1 LDPGASKEVDPQHAP
16 EVNQIGGV
24 YVAVVSMKQL
34 LEAGV
39 HFGHRTRRWN
49 PKMKPYIYGERKG
62 IYIVD
67 LQKTLK
73 LIEEAYE
80 HVRNRAQE
88 GATFLFV
95 GTKRQAQQIVEEE
108 AKRSGSFYVNSR
120 WLGGLLTNFST
131 IKRRIEALKNFE
143 EMETSGKLAA
153 LPKKEQSMINK
164 RLEKLRKNLNGVK
177 EMHKL
182 PDVIF
187 IVDPKQEEI
196 AVSEANKLGIKVVG
210 IADTNCDPDVI
221 DFIIPGN
228 DDAIRAI
235 QLIVHTMADAIL
247 EGREGL
253 DASVLASKSSEATTV
268 KGPEELPDIGETEEL
283 EETDE

>member
-1 LDPGASKEVDPQHAP
+1 MS
-16 EVNQIGGV
+16 
-24 YVAVVSMKQL
+24 VVSMKQL

-73 LIEEAYE
+73 LIEEAYDF
-80 HVRNRAQE
+80 VRNSAQE

-108 AKRSGSFYVNSR
+108 AKRCDSFYVNNR
-120 WLGGLLTNFST
+120 WLGGLLTNFTT
-131 IKRRIEALKNFE
+131 IKKRIEALKNFE
-143 EMETSGKLAA
+143 EMEESGKLSA

-164 RLEKLRKNLNGVK
+164 RLDKLRKNLSGVK
-177 EMHKL
+177 EMQKL

-196 AVSEANKLGIKVVG
+196 AVAEANKLGIKVIG

-253 DASVLASKSSEATTV
+253 EAAAIESKKVTTEEETVKVSSEEDDTSLEDLED
-268 KGPEELPDIGETEEL
+268 GSDDEED
-283 EETDE
+283 DE

>member
-1 LDPGASKEVDPQHAP
+1 MAKP
-16 EVNQIGGV
+16 EENQNGGV
-24 YVAVVSMKQL
+24 FVSVVSMKQL

-73 LIEEAYE
+73 LIEEAYNF
-80 HVRNRAQE
+80 VRNSAQE

-108 AKRSGSFYVNSR
+108 AKRCDSFYVNNR
-120 WLGGLLTNFST
+120 WLGGLLTNFTT
-131 IKRRIEALKNFE
+131 IKKRIEALKNFE
-143 EMETSGKLAA
+143 EMEESGKLSA

-164 RLEKLRKNLNGVK
+164 RLDKLRKNLSGVK
-177 EMHKL
+177 EMQKL

-196 AVSEANKLGIKVVG
+196 AVAEANKLGIKVIG

-253 DASVLASKSSEATTV
+253 EAAAIESKKVTTEEEAVKVSSEEDDTSLEDLEDV
-268 KGPEELPDIGETEEL
+268 SDDEED
-283 EETDE
+283 DE

>member
-1 LDPGASKEVDPQHAP
+1 MS
-16 EVNQIGGV
+16 
-24 YVAVVSMKQL
+24 VVSMKQL

-80 HVRNRAQE
+80 YVRNSAQE

-95 GTKRQAQQIVEEE
+95 GTKRQAQQIVQEE
-108 AKRSGSFYVNSR
+108 AKRCDSFYVNSR
-120 WLGGLLTNFST
+120 WLGGLLTNFTT
-131 IKRRIEALKNFE
+131 IKKRIEALKNFE
-143 EMETSGKLAA
+143 EMEESGKLAA

-164 RLEKLRKNLNGVK
+164 RLDKLRKNLSGVK
-177 EMHKL
+177 EMQKL

-196 AVSEANKLGIKVVG
+196 AVAEANKLGIKVIG

-253 DASVLASKSSEATTV
+253 NAAALETKKESTAEKTVEISSDEE
-268 KGPEELPDIGETEEL
+268 KPSEELVDDSDDSEDEE
-283 EETDE
+283 

>member
-1 LDPGASKEVDPQHAP
+1 MS
-16 EVNQIGGV
+16 
-24 YVAVVSMKQL
+24 VVSMKQL

-80 HVRNRAQE
+80 YVRNSAQE
-88 GATFLFV
+88 SATFLFV
-95 GTKRQAQQIVEEE
+95 GTKRQAQQIVQEE
-108 AKRSGSFYVNSR
+108 AKRCDSFYVNNR
-120 WLGGLLTNFST
+120 WLGGLLTNFTT
-131 IKRRIEALKNFE
+131 IKKRIEALKNFE
-143 EMETSGKLAA
+143 EMEESGKLSA

-164 RLEKLRKNLNGVK
+164 RLDKLRKNLSGVK
-177 EMHKL
+177 EMQKL

-196 AVSEANKLGIKVVG
+196 AVAEANKLGIKVIG

-253 DASVLASKSSEATTV
+253 EAAAIESKKETTDEEAVKVSSEEDDASLEDLEDVS
-268 KGPEELPDIGETEEL
+268 GDEED
-283 EETDE
+283 DE

>member
-1 LDPGASKEVDPQHAP
+1 MAKP
-16 EVNQIGGV
+16 EENQNGGV
-24 YVAVVSMKQL
+24 FVSVVSMKQL

-73 LIEEAYE
+73 LIEEAYDF
-80 HVRNRAQE
+80 VRNSAQE

-108 AKRSGSFYVNSR
+108 AKRCDSFYVNNR
-120 WLGGLLTNFST
+120 WLGGLLTNFTT
-131 IKRRIEALKNFE
+131 IKKRIEALKNFE
-143 EMETSGKLAA
+143 EMEESGKLSA

-164 RLEKLRKNLNGVK
+164 RLDKLRKNLSGVK
-177 EMHKL
+177 EMQKL

-196 AVSEANKLGIKVVG
+196 AVAEANKLGIKVIG

-253 DASVLASKSSEATTV
+253 DAAAMASAAKDT
-268 KGPEELPDIGETEEL
+268 PESPVVTEETEIPTLDDDEA
-283 EETDE
+283 ETDDE

>member
-1 LDPGASKEVDPQHAP
+1 LDPGASKGVDPWHAP

-108 AKRSGSFYVNSR
+108 AKRSGSFYVNNR

-143 EMETSGKLAA
+143 EMETSGKLAT

-177 EMHKL
+177 EMQKL

-196 AVSEANKLGIKVVG
+196 AVAEANKLGIKVVG

-253 DASVLASKSSEATTV
+253 DASVLASKSSEATAV
-268 KGPEELPDIGETEEL
+268 EEPEELPDIDDFEEETEE
-283 EETDE
+283 

>member
-1 LDPGASKEVDPQHAP
+1 MAKP
-16 EVNQIGGV
+16 EENQNGGV
-24 YVAVVSMKQL
+24 FVSVVSMKQL

-73 LIEEAYE
+73 LIEEAYDF
-80 HVRNRAQE
+80 VRNSAQE

-108 AKRSGSFYVNSR
+108 AKRCDSFYVNNR
-120 WLGGLLTNFST
+120 WLGGLLTNFTT
-131 IKRRIEALKNFE
+131 IKKRIEALKNFE
-143 EMETSGKLAA
+143 EMEESGKLSA

-164 RLEKLRKNLNGVK
+164 RLDKLRKNLSGVK
-177 EMHKL
+177 EMQKL

-196 AVSEANKLGIKVVG
+196 AVEEANKLGIKVIG

-253 DASVLASKSSEATTV
+253 EAAAIESKKVTTEEEAVKVSSEEDDTSLEDLEDV
-268 KGPEELPDIGETEEL
+268 SDDEED
-283 EETDE
+283 DE

>member
-1 LDPGASKEVDPQHAP
+1 MAKP
-16 EVNQIGGV
+16 EENQNGGV
-24 YVAVVSMKQL
+24 FVSVVSMKQL

-73 LIEEAYE
+73 LIEEAYDF
-80 HVRNRAQE
+80 VRNSAQE

-108 AKRSGSFYVNSR
+108 AKRCDSFYVNNR
-120 WLGGLLTNFST
+120 WLGGLLTNFTT
-131 IKRRIEALKNFE
+131 IKKRIEALKNFE
-143 EMETSGKLAA
+143 EMEESGKLAA

-164 RLEKLRKNLNGVK
+164 RLDKLRKNLSGVK
-177 EMHKL
+177 EMQKL
-182 PDVIF
+182 PEVIF

-196 AVSEANKLGIKVVG
+196 AVAEANKLGIKVVG

-253 DASVLASKSSEATTV
+253 DAAAMASAAKDT
-268 KGPEELPDIGETEEL
+268 PESPVVTEETEIPTLDDDEA
-283 EETDE
+283 ETDDE

>member
-1 LDPGASKEVDPQHAP
+1 MAKP
-16 EVNQIGGV
+16 EENQNGGV
-24 YVAVVSMKQL
+24 FVSVVSMKQL

-73 LIEEAYE
+73 LIEEAYDF
-80 HVRNRAQE
+80 VRNSAQE

-108 AKRSGSFYVNSR
+108 AKRCDSFYVNNR
-120 WLGGLLTNFST
+120 WLGGLLTNFTT
-131 IKRRIEALKNFE
+131 IKKRIEALKNFE
-143 EMETSGKLAA
+143 EMEESGKLSA

-164 RLEKLRKNLNGVK
+164 RLDKLRKNLSGVK
-177 EMHKL
+177 EMQKL

-196 AVSEANKLGIKVVG
+196 AVAEANKLGIKVIG

-253 DASVLASKSSEATTV
+253 EAAAIESKKVTTEEEAVEVSSEENDTSLEDLEDV
-268 KGPEELPDIGETEEL
+268 SDDEED
-283 EETDE
+283 DE

>member
-1 LDPGASKEVDPQHAP
+1 M
-16 EVNQIGGV
+16 
-24 YVAVVSMKQL
+24 AVVSMKQL

-49 PKMKPYIYGERKG
+49 PKMKPYIYGESERKG

-108 AKRSGSFYVNSR
+108 AKRSGSFYVNNR

-177 EMHKL
+177 EMQKL

-196 AVSEANKLGIKVVG
+196 AVAEANKLGIKVVG

-253 DASVLASKSSEATTV
+253 DASVLAAKSSEATTV
-268 KGPEELPDIGETEEL
+268 EEPEELPDIDDIEEETEE
-283 EETDE
+283 

>member
-1 LDPGASKEVDPQHAP
+1 MS
-16 EVNQIGGV
+16 
-24 YVAVVSMKQL
+24 VVSMKQL

-80 HVRNRAQE
+80 YVRNSAQE

-95 GTKRQAQQIVEEE
+95 GTKRQAQQIVQEE
-108 AKRSGSFYVNSR
+108 AKRCDSFYVNSR
-120 WLGGLLTNFST
+120 WLGGLLTNFTT
-131 IKRRIEALKNFE
+131 IKKRIEALKNFE
-143 EMETSGKLAA
+143 EMEESGKLAA

-164 RLEKLRKNLNGVK
+164 RLDKLRKNLSGVK
-177 EMHKL
+177 EMQKL

-196 AVSEANKLGIKVVG
+196 AVAEANKLGIKVIG

-253 DASVLASKSSEATTV
+253 DAAAQEA
-268 KGPEELPDIGETEEL
+268 KKESPEEVKTEVSARDEVATKGNTDNS
-283 EETDE
+283 EEDDE

>member
-1 LDPGASKEVDPQHAP
+1 M
-16 EVNQIGGV
+16 
-24 YVAVVSMKQL
+24 AVVSMKQL

-73 LIEEAYE
+73 LIERAYE
-80 HVRNRAQE
+80 HVRNQAQE

-108 AKRSGSFYVNSR
+108 AKRSDSFYVNSR

-131 IKRRIEALKNFE
+131 IKRRIEALKKYE
-143 EMETSGKLAA
+143 EMEESGELAA

-164 RLEKLRKNLNGVK
+164 RLDKLRKNLSGVK
-177 EMHKL
+177 EMQKL

-196 AVSEANKLGIKVVG
+196 AVAEANKLEIPVVG

-253 DASVLASKSSEATTV
+253 NAKAMESGSAPASEGDTT
-268 KGPEELPDIGETEEL
+268 EELPETSQDESEDADEGDLDEE
-283 EETDE
+283 

>member
-1 LDPGASKEVDPQHAP
+1 
-16 EVNQIGGV
+16 
-24 YVAVVSMKQL
+24 VAVVSMKQL

-210 IADTNCDPDVI
+210 IDDTNCDPDII

-253 DASVLASKSSEATTV
+253 DASVLAAKSSEATAIEES
-268 KGPEELPDIGETEEL
+268 EELPDTDDFEEETEE
-283 EETDE
+283 

>member
-1 LDPGASKEVDPQHAP
+1 MS
-16 EVNQIGGV
+16 
-24 YVAVVSMKQL
+24 VVSMKQL

-80 HVRNRAQE
+80 YVRNSAQE
-88 GATFLFV
+88 SATFLFV
-95 GTKRQAQQIVEEE
+95 GTKRQAQQIVQEE
-108 AKRSGSFYVNSR
+108 AKRCDSFYVNNR
-120 WLGGLLTNFST
+120 WLGGLLTNFTT
-131 IKRRIEALKNFE
+131 IKKRIEALKNFE
-143 EMETSGKLAA
+143 EMEESGKLSA

-164 RLEKLRKNLNGVK
+164 RLDKLRKNLSGVK
-177 EMHKL
+177 EMQKL

-196 AVSEANKLGIKVVG
+196 AVAEANKLGIKVIG

-253 DASVLASKSSEATTV
+253 EAAAIESKKVTTEEEAVKVSSEEDDTSLEDLEDV
-268 KGPEELPDIGETEEL
+268 SDDEED
-283 EETDE
+283 DE

>member
-1 LDPGASKEVDPQHAP
+1 MAKP
-16 EVNQIGGV
+16 EENQNGGV
-24 YVAVVSMKQL
+24 FVSVVSMKQL

-73 LIEEAYE
+73 LIEEAYDF
-80 HVRNRAQE
+80 VRNSAQE

-108 AKRSGSFYVNSR
+108 AKRCDSFYVNNR
-120 WLGGLLTNFST
+120 WLGGLLTNFTT
-131 IKRRIEALKNFE
+131 IKKRIEALKNFE
-143 EMETSGKLAA
+143 EMEESGKLSA

-164 RLEKLRKNLNGVK
+164 RLDKLRKNLSGVK
-177 EMHKL
+177 EMQKL

-196 AVSEANKLGIKVVG
+196 AVAEANKLGIKVIG

-253 DASVLASKSSEATTV
+253 EAAAIESKKVTTEEEAVKVSSEEDDTS
-268 KGPEELPDIGETEEL
+268 L
-283 EETDE
+283 EDLEDVSDDKEDDE

>member
-1 LDPGASKEVDPQHAP
+1 M
-16 EVNQIGGV
+16 
-24 YVAVVSMKQL
+24 AVVSMKQL

-80 HVRNRAQE
+80 HVRNQAQE

-120 WLGGLLTNFST
+120 WLGGLLTNFTT
-131 IKRRIEALKNFE
+131 IKKRIEALKNFE
-143 EMETSGKLAA
+143 EMEASGKLAA

-164 RLEKLRKNLNGVK
+164 RLDKLRKNLSGVK
-177 EMHKL
+177 EMQKL
-182 PDVIF
+182 PEVIF

-196 AVSEANKLGIKVVG
+196 AVAEANKLGIKVVG

-253 DASVLASKSSEATTV
+253 DATAMASAAKDT
-268 KGPEELPDIGETEEL
+268 PESPEKTGDAEDIPTLEDDETAID
-283 EETDE
+283 DE